1 MSCLLQ
7 RCEQSIVV
15 NSISSENRERKTQS
29 PCKHQVRHHI
39 SKFAQKEAK
48 MKIENKLHQTHSVYQ
63 ASKSL
68 DR

>member
-1 MSCLLQ
+1 MPIAANI
-7 RCEQSIVV
+7 RF
-15 NSISSENRERKTQS
+15 ENRERKTQS

-39 SKFAQKEAK
+39 SEFAQKQAK
-48 MKIENKLHQTHSVYQ
+48 MKIENKLHQTHR